1 MQKAK
6 LVVPEFGCHRP
17 AMGCLAPRE
26 RWQLCGSQRQSR
38 DLQRNAAFGGV
49 GPHAQARA
57 DHTAP
62 PMDGDLTTHAD
73 PPLPRPRTTPRIRSR
88 RPRTDGVHPRAEIF
102 CAFRRLNDLR
112 RQKGTDRN
120 TMRYRQAQPKRTANR
135 KKSSGCPRP
144 PSPSGTRHGRY
155 ALGIPVPADHACAG
169 MHGVGNYLISSATN
183 TVRRENLPSRLSSG
197 HRSRKPWPASTCGAI
212 ATTLVVGAS
221 LVTVGC
227 SQQQQKTTPA
237 APPAASETAPAVATG
252 IIVEKWQPQS
262 VIIGMI
268 DPTTGKYTQYTTFA
282 ASVDK
287 FDPSSDGPDYKLSQD
302 FTRYSLIVQLPGG
315 HDHAGWVDRNGVVT
329 DVNAKVPKVN
339 ASGYVSPSFYDVG
352 FDRAGNFYYS
362 FSDPDT
368 AGIPE
373 MFELPNGATEGGE
386 PLRDRTPIGSGNAGV
401 RWQFDGNGEL
411 QLYSAECAPSSGNW
425 LNSDEYLEVLNFIG
439 GGTQLY
445 RSKVCGGDRDKVAL
459 LPATYPSVIV
469 DPVGSPDGTQV
480 AFKRGTEELWV
491 VDATGNSTPR
501 QINVTG
507 IDLADYRVI
516 RWN

>member
-1 MQKAK
+1 M
-6 LVVPEFGCHRP
+6 CIP
-17 AMGCLAPRE
+17 ADR
-26 RWQLCGSQRQSR
+26 
-38 DLQRNAAFGGV
+38 
-49 GPHAQARA
+49 
-57 DHTAP
+57 
-62 PMDGDLTTHAD
+62 
-73 PPLPRPRTTPRIRSR
+73 
-88 RPRTDGVHPRAEIF
+88 VHPRAEIF

-112 RQKGTDRN
+112 RQKGTDRD
-120 TMRYRQAQPKRTANR
+120 TMRYRQAKPKPKANR
-135 KKSSGCPRP
+135 KKPVGAPDHR
-144 PSPSGTRHGRY
+144 RLV
-155 ALGIPVPADHACAG
+155 ALVTAGVRWASLYLPITHALACTEW
-169 MHGVGNYLISSATN
+169 GNYLISSATN
-183 TVRRENLPSRLSSG
+183 TVRRESLPSRLSSG

-221 LVTVGC
+221 LVAVGC

-315 HDHAGWVDRNGVVT
+315 HDHAGWMDRNGVVT
-329 DVNAKVPKVN
+329 DVNAKVPKVS

-373 MFELPNGATEGGE
+373 MFEVPNGATEGGE

-401 RWQFDGNGEL
+401 NWQFDGDGEL
-411 QLYSAECAPSSGNW
+411 QLYSTECAPSSGNW

-445 RSKVCGGDRDKVAL
+445 KSKVCGGERDKVAL

-516 RWN
+516 RWK